1 MNLKLLLTI
10 LLSAVLTVPAMAE
23 EEVDEAEV
31 RYVDLTPPL
40 VTNYGG
46 PGRMKYIKAEIS
58 LRVDSQ
64 DAFRAVVHHV
74 PSLRHAMVMLLTR
87 QTDESVGSSE
97 AKEQLRIAALEALQ
111 AVMTAEEGDPMIKDL
126 LFSTFFVQ
134 K

>member
-1 MNLKLLLTI
+1 MKLKLLFVF

-74 PSLRHAMVMLLTR
+74 PSLRHALVMLLTR
-87 QTDESVGSSE
+87 QTDESVGSTE
-97 AKEQLRIAALEALQ
+97 AKEVLRVAALEELQ